1 MVIILFA
8 VIDRTRFERVIALF
22 EKRKKLPL
30 YSTTYNTSRAAEV
43 LQVTVIYK

>member
-1 MVIILFA
+1 MVIIFFA

-30 YSTTYNTSRAAEV
+30 YRELLHLNFY
-43 LQVTVIYK
+43 